1 MGKKT
6 EQSHKIYNEMAWEYD
21 FGPEGNY
28 TRSHKKEIIKK
39 AELRDGDN
47 ILDVACG
54 NGYLLENSPKRREL
68 MPLV

>member
-1 MGKKT
+1 
-6 EQSHKIYNEMAWEYD
+6 MAWEYD
-21 FGPEGNY
+21 FGPEGHY